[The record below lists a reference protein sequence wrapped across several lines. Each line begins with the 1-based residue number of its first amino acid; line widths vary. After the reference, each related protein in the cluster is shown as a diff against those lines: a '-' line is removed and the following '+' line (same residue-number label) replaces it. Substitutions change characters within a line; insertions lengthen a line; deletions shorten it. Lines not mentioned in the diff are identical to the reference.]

1 MTIPLDSYIRSMDAI
16 RFSDEARSRIECA
29 IRDSV
34 KEKDTSHVEPAPRQ
48 LNASVRPEPF
58 IRDLKGDSRVGQL
71 HD

>member
-1 MTIPLDSYIRSMDAI
+1 MPFPLDPYIRSMDAI

-34 KEKDTSHVEPAPRQ
+34 AEKDTSHVESTPRQ
-48 LNASVRPEPF
+48 LNASLRPEPLA
-58 IRDLKGDSRVGQL
+58 RDLTGNSRVGQL